1 MWFSGSSCYFSR
13 GSSTIRQDHHFATK
27 TPGKQKRFPSG
38 PEPKRVCLKGF
49 CGFLVVFFRDVFWWI
64 MQNILQYVERFFESK
79 NIKAN
84 CTVFHRFQTSRFGDF
99 FLPFPR
105 WIFAAALGGILF
117 LFPCENWGI
126 SEFQTLSHE
135 ILMGE

>member
-1 MWFSGSSCYFSR
+1 MDFLLFLFGTFFGGLCKIFYSMWR
-13 GSSTIRQDHHFATK
+13 
-27 TPGKQKRFPSG
+27 
-38 PEPKRVCLKGF
+38 
-49 CGFLVVFFRDVFWWI
+49 GFLRAKLSKRIVPFFIV
-64 MQNILQYVERFFESK
+64 
-79 NIKAN
+79 
-84 CTVFHRFQTSRFGDF
+84 FQTSRFGDF

-126 SEFQTLSHE
+126 SEFQTLSRE